1 MYACS
6 NCNGGLRYDITSKM
20 LKCDYCN
27 AQYDPYAMDGPQI
40 AVENNSLEV
49 TVFTCSQCGG
59 ELYTTDTTVAG
70 FCSFCGST
78 TVLNSRIEKT
88 LRPDYIIPFQ
98 KTKEDCKDA
107 YDKMMKFAIFAP
119 KELKDKKC
127 IDGFRGI
134 YMPYWLYDVKYKEG
148 VAIRGSQ
155 TELIDEYSVESLYR
169 FEGELDVSYKGI
181 SYDGSSS
188 FSDNISEKIA
198 PFDVKSMKD
207 FTPAYLCGFYG
218 DTADVKEELYEKD
231 AVQCAKDLVGDYIE
245 KHEKMKKFDIE
256 IAEEVERELKNPIVE
271 THRAML
277 PVWFMS
283 YRNKD
288 RVAYATVNGQT
299 GKVVVDLPVDIKKY
313 LIGTILLAVPIFI
326 LMNQFFTVIPS
337 ILLVLVSL
345 FSAGVAVLH
354 TLEMKEIWERD
365 NYQDD
370 RGMLQS
376 MAVAQQKL
384 SVEQQMAAT
393 LGEDKESSQKDKRTS
408 KFDHELERST
418 VNGEKEEKPKR
429 RLSVFAW
436 VLIGLFAYLVLIP
449 ALISV
454 CKTWK
459 IDWLLFIPIL
469 ITIVITLIAFIKSI
483 LYIGK
488 TEIKNKIPANLY
500 CLLATVIA
508 SSIVLIKPIHD
519 WCYYLG
525 TILAMVAVVLTLIDL
540 IRKYNVLSTRRLPQ
554 FDYKGGDDN
563 A

>member
-6 NCNGGLRYDITSKM
+6 NCNGGLRYDITSKL
-20 LKCDYCN
+20 LKCGYCD
-27 AQYDPYAMDGPQI
+27 AQYDPYEMDGPQT
-40 AVENNSLEV
+40 AVEDNSLEV

-107 YDKMMKFAIFAP
+107 YDKMMRFAIFAP

-134 YMPYWLYDVKYKEG
+134 YMPYWLYDVKYQEP
-148 VAIRGSQ
+148 VSITGSK
-155 TELIDEYSVESLYR
+155 TSLVDEYSVESIYR
-169 FEGELDVSYKGI
+169 FDGDLNVNYQGI

-198 PFDVKSMKD
+198 PFDVKNMKE

-218 DTADVKEELYEKD
+218 DTADVNKELYEKD
-231 AVQCAKDLVGDYIE
+231 AVQCAKELAGDYIE
-245 KHEKMKKFDIE
+245 KHEKMKDFDIE
-256 IAEEVERELKNPIVE
+256 ISKEVDRELKKPMVE
-271 THRAML
+271 TRRAML

-283 YRNKD
+283 YRNND

-313 LIGTILLAVPIFI
+313 LIGTMLLALPIFI
-326 LMNQFFTVIPS
+326 LLNLYFTVTPS
-337 ILLVLVSL
+337 VLLVLVSL
-345 FSAGVAVLH
+345 FSAGVAALH

-376 MAVAQQKL
+376 IAAAKQKL
-384 SVEQQMAAT
+384 QE
-393 LGEDKESSQKDKRTS
+393 
-408 KFDHELERST
+408 HT
-418 VNGEKEEKPKR
+418 VNGEGEQKPKR
-429 RLSVFAW
+429 KLSILAW
-436 VLIGLFAYLVLIP
+436 VLIALLAYLVVVP

-454 CKTWK
+454 CKSWK
-459 IDWLLFIPIL
+459 IDWVLFIPV
-469 ITIVITLIAFIKSI
+469 VITAVISLIAFIKSI
-483 LYIGK
+483 AYIK
-488 TEIKNKIPANLY
+488 QTEIKNKIPANLY
-500 CLLATVIA
+500 CFVATVIA
-508 SSIVLIKPIHD
+508 IGIVLLKPIHD

-525 TILAMVAVVLTLIDL
+525 TILSMLAVVLTLIDL

-554 FDYKGGDDN
+554 FDYRGGDDN